1 MTIRTLTLSAD
12 SKAIFDMLHEDPDNH
27 PAMMHRVGEIV
38 LSALM
43 TGEASFRDRL
53 RLEMTGGIE
62 IKRITV
68 NDQQP

>member
-1 MTIRTLTLSAD
+1 MTKRTLTLSAD
-12 SKAIFDMLHEDPDNH
+12 SNAIFDMLHKDRDNH
-27 PAMMHRVGEIV
+27 AAMQRRVGEIV

-62 IKRITV
+62 IKEV
-68 NDQQP
+68 Q